1 MDVLVEKQF
10 IEQFMD
16 DFLDVNHPQA
26 ILTMFKSYAG
36 IKVYSD
42 CSIDYAIDNIFF
54 QMLLSNNTKLRS
66 KDDFVNKSNSN
77 DLSRRAIALCGDE
90 REVWVDSYEG
100 ADGIYLSSSAY
111 KSKMDLILSNQKT
124 IRLKDHPKF
133 KWSDIFPIK
142 YIPGNCALM
151 ADNFILSK
159 ETKVKNN
166 AFPIIRNFKKSLSL
180 LTILTATKA
189 MNHSVENKVKSESQL
204 FEEVEQEVSKMKSK
218 LNDFC
223 RNEKIN
229 TNIQVIP
236 FFKDLLK
243 RTHSFDLHDRYLITK
258 YAIVE
263 VGKGFDLLPRPMNK
277 EKVDHKIR
285 VKTIF
290 DKDTY
295 DDLRSLTPLYTD
307 YVKWYKEKHNP
318 ETFLPFE

>member
-1 MDVLVEKQF
+1 MDVLVEKEF

-16 DFLDVNHPQA
+16 DFLDVIHPQEL
-26 ILTMFKSYAG
+26 LTMFKTYAG
-36 IKVYSD
+36 LKIYSD
-42 CSIDYAIDNIFF
+42 CSIDYAVDNIFF

-66 KDDFVNKSNSN
+66 KEDFVKSCQSHS
-77 DLSRRAIALCGDE
+77 LSRRSIALCGE
-90 REVWVDSYEG
+90 KREGWVEIFEAS
-100 ADGIYLSSSAY
+100 DGIFFSSSSY
-111 KSKMDLILSNQKT
+111 RSKIGQILNNQRI
-124 IRLKDHPKF
+124 IRIKDHPGF
-133 KWSDIFPIK
+133 KWGDIFPLK
-142 YIPGNCALM
+142 DIPGNCALI

-159 ETKVKNN
+159 ETKVKYN

-180 LTILTATKA
+180 LTILTATKS
-189 MNHSVENKVKSESQL
+189 MRYSDENRMKSKSQL
-204 FEEVEQEVSKMKSK
+204 FEDVEREVSDMKLKVS
-218 LNDFC
+218 DFC
-223 RNEKIN
+223 TKEKIN

-243 RTHSFDLHDRYLITK
+243 STHSFDLHDRYLITK

-263 VGKGFDLLPRPMNK
+263 VGKGFDLLPRLANK
-277 EKVDHKIR
+277 VKVDHKIR

-307 YVKWYKEKHNP
+307 YIKWYKEKHNQ